1 MRPNL
6 ALGPIDS
13 VAQYLLY
20 VSIVVLGV
28 LLPILVQKWR
38 QRRHDA
44 ALVRRT
50 LDALAEESR
59 SNRGKLAK
67 SRASFAELARL
78 FEEQYGYY
86 EALWHRLG
94 KPDGGG
100 PAPAPPELN
109 DVALTLPSLTRTAWD
124 VAHVSHALALLPTDP
139 LARFTRAYYLQGVLA
154 GDFSSPLNVVTQAEA
169 LAAPIDLADRRNVE
183 ARLHAIAVGRAAV
196 RAQIALSDGTLQ
208 AYDAALADAG
218 TARST

>member
-38 QRRHDA
+38 QRRQDA
-44 ALVRRT
+44 ALVRST
-50 LDALAEESR
+50 LAALAEEAGN
-59 SNRGKLAK
+59 NRNKLAK
-67 SRASFAELARL
+67 SRDSFAELARL

-94 KPDGGG
+94 KPDAGD
-100 PAPAPPELN
+100 PAPLPPELV
-109 DVALTLPSLTRTAWD
+109 DVALTFPSLTRTAWD
-124 VAHVSHALALLPTDP
+124 VAHVSNALALLPAER

-154 GDFSSPLNVVTQAEA
+154 DDLSSPLNVVTQAEA

-183 ARLHAIAVGRAAV
+183 ARLHAIAVGRAAL
-196 RAQIALSDGTLQ
+196 RAQLALSDGTLQ
-208 AYDAALADAG
+208 AYDAVLANTGEA
-218 TARST
+218 

>member
-38 QRRHDA
+38 QRRMDA

-50 LDALAEESR
+50 LDALAEEIR
-59 SNRGKLAK
+59 GNRGRLAK
-67 SRASFAELARL
+67 SRASFAELGRL
-78 FEEQYGYY
+78 LEEQYGHY
-86 EALWHRLG
+86 EALWQRLG
-94 KPDGGG
+94 NPDAGG
-100 PAPAPPELN
+100 PAPSPPGLD

-124 VAHVSHALALLPTDP
+124 VAHVSHALALLPADP
-139 LARFTRAYYLQGVLA
+139 LARFTRAYYLQGILA
-154 GDFSSPLNVVTQAEA
+154 DDLSSRLNVVMQAEA
-169 LAAPIDLADRRNVE
+169 LAVPIDLADRRNVE

-196 RAQIALSDGTLQ
+196 RAQLALSDGTLQ
-208 AYDAALADAG
+208 AYDTALADTGA
-218 TARST
+218 A